1 MMRLDFAG
9 NSKEALLLF
18 PKSVVRAAGRQL
30 NLIQNGREPSDWKPM
45 PSIGKGVR
53 EIRIWDEAGTF
64 RIIYVV
70 KTKIG
75 LIVLHAFAKKSQA
88 TSKRD
93 IELARKRLKELT

>member
-1 MMRLDFAG
+1 
-9 NSKEALLLF
+9 
-18 PKSVVRAAGRQL
+18 
-30 NLIQNGREPSDWKPM
+30 M

-64 RIIYVV
+64 RIVYVV
-70 KTKIG
+70 QTRLG

-93 IELARKRLKELT
+93 IELARKRLKELS

>member
-1 MMRLDFAG
+1 
-9 NSKEALLLF
+9 
-18 PKSVVRAAGRQL
+18 
-30 NLIQNGREPSDWKPM
+30 M

-70 KTKIG
+70 QTQHG
-75 LIVLHAFAKKSQA
+75 LIVLHAFAKKTQT

-93 IELARKRLKELT
+93 IELARKRLKELS